1 MMIFKVEN
9 PRVGSSILPP
19 ATSIYKGLAFARPFL
34 FGERDKNVTN

>member
-19 ATSIYKGLAFARPFL
+19 ATKFREAAFAALQNLSWVISP
-34 FGERDKNVTN
+34 TATI